1 MRMNEMIQFFRQ
13 LSGKLNSNLYAS
25 LPNQTSLQQ
34 MAFLRE
40 IQREM
45 KQKNSLDI
53 PLKELK
59 VVVFDLETTGFYP
72 EKGDQIISI
81 GAIKMTGTQIMEQ
94 ETFYTLVK
102 STLPLSEEISA
113 LTNIYE
119 KDLISAPDARDAL
132 MKFFQFIK
140 SDLLVAHH
148 ATHEQSFMKKM
159 TSDVLRTRFD
169 HRIVDTSFLIRLAN
183 PYMKSAP
190 LEDVCVECGIEV
202 KNRHHALNDALMT
215 AKVWRHYLQLAEE
228 KGFLYLR
235 QVYEYLAK
243 IG

>member
-1 MRMNEMIQFFRQ
+1 MRINNMIQFFRQ
-13 LSGKLNSNLYAS
+13 ISGKANSNLFAS
-25 LPNQTSLQQ
+25 LPNQSSLQQ

-45 KQKNSLDI
+45 KEKNSLDV
-53 PLKELK
+53 PLKELR

-81 GAIKMTGTQIMEQ
+81 GAVKMIGDQLNEQ

-102 STLPLSEEISA
+102 SDLQLSNELSA

-119 KDLISAPDARDAL
+119 EDLSTAPIAQEAL
-132 MKFFQFIK
+132 LQFFQFIK

-148 ATHEQSFMKKM
+148 SSHEQAFMKKI
-159 TSDVLRTRFD
+159 TSEVLRTRFD
-169 HRIVDTSFLIRLAN
+169 HRIVDTSFLIRLSN
-183 PYMKSAP
+183 PYLKSAP
-190 LEDVCVECGIEV
+190 LEEVCEICGIEV
-202 KNRHHALNDALMT
+202 ENRHHALSDALMT
-215 AKVWRHYLQLAEE
+215 AKVWRYYLQLAEE
-228 KGFLYLR
+228 KGFRYLR

>member
-13 LSGKLNSNLYAS
+13 LSGKVNSNLYAS
-25 LPNQTSLQQ
+25 LPNQSSMQQ

-45 KQKNSLDI
+45 KQKNSLDV

-81 GAIKMTGTQIMEQ
+81 GAVKMTGDQLLEQ
-94 ETFYTLVK
+94 ETFYTLVQ
-102 STLPLSEEISA
+102 SNLPLSQEISA
-113 LTNIYE
+113 LTNITDE
-119 KDLISAPDARDAL
+119 DLINAPTAAEAL
-132 MKFFQFIK
+132 MKFFQFTK

-148 ATHEQSFMKKM
+148 ASHEQAFMKKI
-159 TSDVLRTRFD
+159 TSDVLRSRFD
-169 HRIVDTSFLIRLAN
+169 HRIVDTSFLIRLSN

-190 LEDVCVECGIEV
+190 LEEVCEECGIV
-202 KNRHHALNDALMT
+202 IKDRHHALSDAIMT
-215 AKVWRHYLQLAEE
+215 AKIWSHYLQLAEE
-228 KGFLYLR
+228 KGFIYLR